1 MSDNPQRIA
10 ELIQQG
16 KKLEA
21 IKLLRETTGVSLQ
34 EAKEQVERLMI
45 ESTTGVAPAATPNP
59 NAPISKAVQDLA
71 RSGKKIEAIKQL
83 RVETGLGL
91 REAKERVD
99 ALMEEQGMKAG
110 GSGCA
115 GMILMMVIAM
125 ASAAWVM
132 AG

>member
-45 ESTTGVAPAATPNP
+45 ESTTGVAPRFQKPCKTW
-59 NAPISKAVQDLA
+59 
-71 RSGKKIEAIKQL
+71 RGRGKRL
-83 RVETGLGL
+83 RPSSNCAQRPGWGCEK
-91 REAKERVD
+91 RKS
-99 ALMEEQGMKAG
+99 ALMPSWKNKA
-110 GSGCA
+110 
-115 GMILMMVIAM
+115 
-125 ASAAWVM
+125 
-132 AG
+132 